1 MIAKRLRTMVNDAH
15 RAAVAAGA
23 LSCSEVPDFVLEQ
36 PRLKEHGDW
45 ATNLALQMR
54 AAEGKPPRVI
64 AEALVAHLQD
74 PEGILARVEIAGPG
88 FINFTLS
95 AACIRE
101 ELLRLAEA
109 GDNYGRWDFGAGR
122 KVNVEFV
129 SANPVGPLHIG
140 HGRWAAL
147 GDVLANLL
155 AFTGH
160 EVSREFYVNDYGR
173 QMQLFA
179 LSVEAAYLELL
190 GEPNEAPEDGYR
202 GAYIFDIAREL
213 MESCGDRYR
222 DAKPEERR
230 ALFGQLAYRQVLAH
244 LKQTLE
250 DFGVHFDIWFSERQL
265 HETGAVAQVISRLKE
280 AGLAYESEGAVWM
293 ATSRFGD
300 DKDRV
305 LIRGNESPTYFASDI
320 AYHRD
325 KIERGFDHLIDI
337 WGADHHGYVNRM
349 LAAMEALGSPGCLEI
364 IIGQL
369 VNLKSGG
376 QPVRMSKRSGEMVT
390 FEELV
395 DDVGVDAARFFFLM
409 RGQDSAVDFDV
420 DLAKEQSQNNPVY
433 YVQYAHARI
442 SSILRYAREQGV
454 SVDESLPDL
463 AALDVLREE
472 EEMDLAR
479 KLFEFEELVRDAA
492 LDRSPH
498 RLTHYAQEMAAS
510 FHFFYTKHRV
520 ITSDAPLTRAR
531 LFLVLCSRQV
541 LRNCLKLLGIE
552 APESM

>member
-1 MIAKRLRTMVNDAH
+1 MIAKRLRTMVDDAH

-23 LSCSEVPDFVLEQ
+23 LSSTEVPGFVLER

-54 AAEGKPPRVI
+54 AAEGKPPRAI

-109 GDNYGRWDFGAGR
+109 GDDYGRWELGAGQA
-122 KVNVEFV
+122 VNLEFV

-160 EVSREFYVNDYGR
+160 DVSREFYVNDYGR
-173 QMQLFA
+173 QMELFA
-179 LSVEAAYLELL
+179 QSVEAAYLELL
-190 GEPNEAPEDGYR
+190 GEPSEFPEDGYH

-213 MESCGDRYR
+213 IESWGDRYR
-222 DAKPEERR
+222 DAAPGERR
-230 ALFGQLAYRQVLAH
+230 TTFGELAYRQVLAH
-244 LKQTLE
+244 LKETLE
-250 DFGVHFDIWFSERQL
+250 DFGVHFDTWFSERQL
-265 HETGAVAQVISRLKE
+265 HEAGAVQQVISRLTE

-305 LIRGNESPTYFASDI
+305 LLRGNESPTYFASDI
-320 AYHRD
+320 AYHRN
-325 KIERGFDHLIDI
+325 KIERGFDLLIDI

-395 DDVGVDAARFFFLM
+395 EDVGVDAARFFFLM
-409 RGQDSAVDFDV
+409 RSQDSAVDFDI

-442 SSILRYAREQGV
+442 SSILRYAGEQGV
-454 SVDESLPDL
+454 AVDESLPEL
-463 AALDVLREE
+463 SALDLLREE

-492 LDRSPH
+492 LDRAPH

-510 FHFFYTKHRV
+510 FHFFYTQHRV
-520 ITSDAPLTRAR
+520 ITSDAALTRAR

-541 LRNCLKLLGIE
+541 LRNCLKLLGIG

>member
-1 MIAKRLRTMVNDAH
+1 MIAKRLRAMVDDAR
-15 RAAVAAGA
+15 RAAIDAGA
-23 LSCSEVPDFVLEQ
+23 LSSVEAPEFVLER

-45 ATNLALQMR
+45 ATNLALQLQ
-54 AAEGKPPRVI
+54 AAEGKPPRAI
-64 AEALVAHLQD
+64 AEALVAHLRD
-74 PEGILARVEIAGPG
+74 PDGILSRVQIAGPG

-95 AACIRE
+95 GACIRE
-101 ELLRLAEA
+101 ELVRLAEA
-109 GDNYGRWDFGAGR
+109 GEDYGRWDFGDNR
-122 KVNVEFV
+122 KVMLEFV

-147 GDVLANLL
+147 GDALANLL
-155 AFTGH
+155 SFTGH
-160 EVSREFYVNDYGR
+160 DVSREFYVNDYGR
-173 QMQLFA
+173 QMDLFA
-179 LSVEAAYLELL
+179 QSVEAAYLEIL
-190 GEPNEAPEDGYR
+190 GEPSTFPEDGYR
-202 GAYIFDIAREL
+202 GAYIHDIAREL
-213 MESCGDRYR
+213 LESCGERYR
-222 DAKPEERR
+222 EADPEERR
-230 ALFGQLAYRQVLAH
+230 NLFGQLAYRQVLAH
-244 LKQTLE
+244 LEQTLE
-250 DFGVHFDIWFSERQL
+250 AFGVHFDTWFSERRL
-265 HETGAVAQVISRLKE
+265 HESGEVAGVIAFLQD
-280 AGLAYESEGAVWM
+280 AGLAYQHEGAVWM

-320 AYHRD
+320 AYHRN
-325 KIERGFDHLIDI
+325 KLERGFEHLIDI
-337 WGADHHGYVNRM
+337 WGADHHGYVKRM
-349 LAAMEALGSPGCLEI
+349 LAALEALGSPRRLEI

-395 DDVGVDAARFFFLM
+395 EDVGVDAARFFFLM
-409 RGQDSAVDFDV
+409 RSQDSAVDFDIE
-420 DLAKEQSQNNPVY
+420 LAKEQSQNNPVY

-442 SSILRYAREQGV
+442 SSILRYAQEQGV
-454 SVDESLPDL
+454 PVDEKLPELSSLEL
-463 AALDVLREE
+463 LGEE

-492 LDRSPH
+492 LDRAPH

-520 ITSDAPLTRAR
+520 ITSDAALTRAR

-541 LRNCLKLLGIE
+541 LRNCLKLLGIK

>member
-1 MIAKRLRTMVNDAH
+1 MVDDAH
-15 RAAVAAGA
+15 RAAVEAGA
-23 LSCSEVPDFVLEQ
+23 LASTSVPEFVLER

-45 ATNLALQMR
+45 ATNLALQMQ

-64 AEALVAHLQD
+64 AQALLDHLKD

-95 AACIRE
+95 AGCIRE

-109 GDNYGRWDFGAGR
+109 GEDYGRWDLGAGQR
-122 KVNVEFV
+122 INVEFV

-155 AFTGH
+155 SFTGH

-173 QMQLFA
+173 QMELFA
-179 LSVEAAYLELL
+179 ASVEAAYLELL
-190 GEPNEAPEDGYR
+190 GEPSDFPEDGYH
-202 GAYIFDIAREL
+202 GAYIYDIAREL
-213 MESCGDRYR
+213 LDNYGDAYR
-222 DAKPEERR
+222 QAEPEERR
-230 ALFGQLAYRQVLAH
+230 ALFGRLAYEQVLAH
-244 LKQTLE
+244 LRETLE
-250 DFGVHFDIWFSERQL
+250 AFRVDFDTWFSERQL
-265 HETGAVAQVISRLKE
+265 HEAGDVAQVIRFLQD

-320 AYHRD
+320 AYHRN
-325 KIERGFDHLIDI
+325 KLERGYDLLIDI

-349 LAAMEALGSPGCLEI
+349 LAAVEALGSPGKLEI

-395 DDVGVDAARFFFLM
+395 DDVGVDAARFFFLS
-409 RGQDSAVDFDV
+409 RGQDSAVDFDI
-420 DLAKEQSQNNPVY
+420 DLAKEQSQNNPVF

-442 SSILRYAREQGV
+442 SSILRYAGEQGV
-454 SVDESLPDL
+454 PVDESLPDL
-463 AALDVLREE
+463 ASLELLREE

-492 LDRSPH
+492 VDRAPH
-498 RLTHYAQEMAAS
+498 RLTHYAHELAAS

-520 ITSDAPLTRAR
+520 ITEDVALTRAR

-541 LRNCLKLLGIE
+541 LRNCLKLLGIT

>member
-1 MIAKRLRTMVNDAH
+1 MIAKRLRAMVDDA
-15 RAAVAAGA
+15 RRSAVDAGA
-23 LSCSEVPDFVLEQ
+23 LSSSAAVEFVLER

-45 ATNLALQMR
+45 ATNLALQMQ
-54 AAEGKPPRVI
+54 AAEGKPPREI
-64 AEALVAHLQD
+64 ARALVAHLRD
-74 PEGILARVEIAGPG
+74 PDGILERVEIAGPG
-88 FINFTLS
+88 FINFALS
-95 AACIRE
+95 GACIRE

-109 GDNYGRWDFGAGR
+109 GEDYGRWDLGRGR
-122 KVNVEFV
+122 KVNLEFV

-155 AFTGH
+155 SFTGH
-160 EVSREFYVNDYGR
+160 EVSREFYVNDYGH
-173 QMQLFA
+173 QMELFA
-179 LSVEAAYLELL
+179 CSVEAAYLELL
-190 GEPNEAPEDGYR
+190 GEPAEFPEDGYR
-202 GAYIFDIAREL
+202 GAYIYDIAREL
-213 MESCGDRYR
+213 LESCGDRYR
-222 DAKPEERR
+222 EADPAERR
-230 ALFGQLAYRQVLAH
+230 KLFGELAYRQVLAH
-244 LKQTLE
+244 LKRTLE
-250 DFGVHFDIWFSERQL
+250 TFRVHFDTWFSEREL
-265 HETGAVAQVISRLKE
+265 HEAGEVRGIIARLQE
-280 AGLAYESEGAVWM
+280 AGLAYRSEGAVWM

-320 AYHRD
+320 AYHRN
-325 KIERGFDHLIDI
+325 KLERGFEHLIDI
-337 WGADHHGYVNRM
+337 WGADHHGYVKRM
-349 LAAMEALGSPGCLEI
+349 LAALEALGSPGSLEI

-409 RGQDSAVDFDV
+409 RGQDSAVDFDIE
-420 DLAKEQSQNNPVY
+420 LAKEQSQNNPVY

-442 SSILRYAREQGV
+442 CSILRYAREQGV
-454 SVDESLPDL
+454 PVDETLPEVASLEL
-463 AALDVLREE
+463 LREE

-492 LDRSPH
+492 VDRAPH

-520 ITSDAPLTRAR
+520 ITDDAALTRAR

-541 LRNCLKLLGIE
+541 LRNCLELLGIT